1 MSITPRFDA
10 RGLAPAIVQ
19 DADTGQV
26 LMLAWMNAEALQR
39 TQESGQ
45 SHFWSRS
52 RQELWHKGATSGNT
66 QQVVEMRIDCDQ
78 DAILLRVHPSGPAC
92 HTGQTSCFYRLLTD
106 KRTDEENEQA
116 ELEPETEASF
126 SVSRLFD
133 TICQRRDNL
142 PSGSYTTALF
152 EKGEQEIIKKVGEEA
167 VEVILAASAQGNQ
180 RLVEEIADLTYHLLV
195 LLAARGLSPADIEAE
210 LARRRR

>member
-1 MSITPRFDA
+1 MSITPRFDE

-19 DADTGQV
+19 DAESGQV

-66 QQVVEMRIDCDQ
+66 QQVVEMRIDCDR
-78 DAILLRVHPSGPAC
+78 DAILLRVRPSGPAC
-92 HTGQTSCFYRLLTD
+92 HTGQTSCFYRLLAD
-106 KRTDEENEQA
+106 EGADEEGEQVK
-116 ELEPETEASF
+116 EEPETEASF
-126 SVSRLFD
+126 SISKLFD
-133 TICQRRDNL
+133 TICQRRDHL
-142 PSGSYTTALF
+142 PSGSYTAALF
-152 EKGEQEIIKKVGEEA
+152 EKGEQEIVKKVGEEA

-180 RLVEEIADLTYHLLV
+180 RLVEEVADLTYHVLV
-195 LLAARGLSPADIEAE
+195 LLAARGLSPADIDAE
-210 LARRRR
+210 LAHRHR

>member
-10 RGLAPAIVQ
+10 RGLAPALVQ

-52 RQELWHKGATSGNT
+52 RQELWHKGATSGNI
-66 QQVVEMRIDCDQ
+66 QQVVEIRIDCDR
-78 DAILLRVHPSGPAC
+78 DALLLRVHPSGPAC

-106 KRTDEENEQA
+106 EMADEENEQA
-116 ELEPETEASF
+116 EIEPKSEASF
-126 SVSRLFD
+126 SVSQLFD

-210 LARRRR
+210 LAQRRR

>member
-1 MSITPRFDA
+1 MSITPKFDG

-19 DADTGQV
+19 DADSGQV

-39 TQESGQ
+39 TQASGQ

-52 RQELWHKGATSGNT
+52 RQEPWHKGSTSGNT
-66 QQVVEMRIDCDQ
+66 QQVVEMRIDCDR
-78 DAILLRVHPSGPAC
+78 DTILLRVRPSGPAC

-106 KRTDEENEQA
+106 ETADEETEQA
-116 ELEPETEASF
+116 MVEPKSEASF
-126 SVSRLFD
+126 SVSKLFD

-142 PSGSYTTALF
+142 PAGSYTAALF
-152 EKGEQEIIKKVGEEA
+152 EKGEQEIVKKVGEEA

-180 RLVEEIADLTYHLLV
+180 RLIEEVADLTYHLLV
-195 LLAARGLSPADIEAE
+195 LLAARGLSPADIEDE
-210 LARRRR
+210 LARRHR